1 MKEGE
6 GAQEFLNLSWKLHQN
21 TFCQDISDP
30 SCFPVRIVAA
40 TVTPTLWVG
49 KWVLR
54 DGRPAAPAS
63 QLPRTLT
70 QSGGGERRVILLG

>member
-1 MKEGE
+1 MG
-6 GAQEFLNLSWKLHQN
+6 
-21 TFCQDISDP
+21 
-30 SCFPVRIVAA
+30 AA